1 MAHTELAEL
10 AGWLTS
16 IVAEGKREADYMVDA
31 RDLLNMIDSGPRTA
45 PVEEHSAQPRSA
57 GSTGTLAAP
66 QLTYSFTVPA
76 TFVRFTVRAHD
87 ECGADTAARSLG
99 EEVHDIDVLTSIG
112 VEVTE
117 ISFADCSEIER
128 DGSEAIAAP
137 TATALLAD
145 DS

>member
-1 MAHTELAEL
+1 MAHAKLAEL

-31 RDLLNMIDSGPRTA
+31 RDLLNMIDSGPCTA
-45 PVEEHSAQPRSA
+45 PIEEHSAQPRST

-76 TFVRFTVRAHD
+76 TFVRFTVRAQD
-87 ECGADTAARSLG
+87 ECGADSAARSLG
-99 EEVHDIDVLTSIG
+99 EQVHDIDVLTSLG

-117 ISFADCSEIER
+117 ISFADGSEIER
-128 DGSEAIAAP
+128 DDSEAIAAP